1 MALVDA
7 IHRFTFEELA
17 IRGALVQLE
26 AVLQQTSEHAQYPE
40 SVQRL
45 LGQALSASAL
55 MSSTIKYD
63 GSLTLQVQGQGA
75 LRLLLAQSTN
85 QYGLRGMAR
94 FDEPLPD
101 GSDFATL
108 AGQGRTLINIQA
120 KKQARPWQGVIDT
133 NYASVAEMIQAY
145 FVQSEQLDTQL
156 TLFAN
161 SSASFGLLL
170 QKLPDENSD
179 DADGWDRVT
188 QLAQTLTEEEALS
201 LPAAEIIN
209 RLFHEETL
217 RIYEPAPAT
226 FSCNNCGDRVAAMLR
241 QVDRAELDGLIA
253 ESGKVEVT
261 CEFCAKTY
269 SYDAVDLAKVCDP
282 TAANASS
289 RVQ

>member
-17 IRGALVQLE
+17 IRGALVQLQG
-26 AVLQQTSEHAQYPE
+26 VLKQTSEHAQYPAD
-40 SVQRL
+40 VQSL
-45 LGQALSASAL
+45 LGQALCASAL

-94 FDEPLPD
+94 FDDPLPAD
-101 GSDFATL
+101 ASFAQLT
-108 AGQGRTLINIQA
+108 GQGRTLINIQA
-120 KKQARPWQGVIDT
+120 NKQARPWQGVIDT
-133 NYASVAEMIQAY
+133 NYSTVAAMIQAY

-161 SSASFGLLL
+161 ETACFGLLL

-179 DADGWDRVT
+179 DADGWDRLT
-188 QLAQTLTEEEALS
+188 QLAQTLTEDEALS

-209 RLFHEETL
+209 RLFHEETV
-217 RIYEPAPAT
+217 RIYEPKTAS
-226 FSCNNCGDRVAAMLR
+226 FSCNNCGERVEAMLR
-241 QVDRAELDGLIA
+241 QVDRAELDQLVA
-253 ESGKVEVT
+253 DTGKVEVT
-261 CEFCAKTY
+261 CEFCAKTF

-282 TAANASS
+282 TTVSASS

>member
-17 IRGALVQLE
+17 IRGALVQLK